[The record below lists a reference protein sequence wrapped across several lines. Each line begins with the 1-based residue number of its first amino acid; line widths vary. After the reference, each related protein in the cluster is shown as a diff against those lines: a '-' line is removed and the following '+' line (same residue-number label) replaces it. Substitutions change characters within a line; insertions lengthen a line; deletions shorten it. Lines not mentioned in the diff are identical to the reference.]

1 MGHRMKRN
9 TQLAAALGVLIV
21 ILFGVISYLY
31 YQKTVALTDTRIAL
45 EEATTTSAMLQEK
58 LRTEEAESDV
68 LADALQAEKDRND
81 AFEGKISEISGTVGK
96 LDKLSKMDPE
106 LLQKYSKV
114 YFLNENYAPSALA
127 TVDVGYRFNE
137 EKLEE
142 VHAQMLPFLTELLED
157 AKDDDVELLV
167 ASSYRS
173 FGRQGGLKASY
184 TVRYGSG
191 ANAFSAEQGYSEH
204 QLGTAIDFTTK
215 DVGGNFVGFDDSEAF
230 EWLTHNAYKYG
241 FILSYPEGNAYY
253 QYEPWH
259 WRFVGE
265 DLARDLRNDDKNFY
279 DLDQREIDP
288 YLIDFFD

>member
-1 MGHRMKRN
+1 MKRN